1 MKILKK
7 ILVESFFLLE
17 SILISLLQYMRKF
30 LHWYQEED
38 ESKLDKSLIA
48 SNDLDDFAIVVT
60 TFEARF
66 FKYALPL
73 IREIREHTD
82 IPIFITI
89 NGNYEKTQKNINLKK
104 FLTEICQFV
113 NVYPIAFANLRGCA
127 ALWNSGIDIADSKN
141 YLILNDDIHI
151 NGSRLINAMK
161 DIEFALRN
169 DGLVTINDSF
179 SHFAVSEKCLEEVG
193 LFDEH
198 FLGFGHE
205 DGDYMHRY
213 LVRYG
218 KKHLDIKLSS
228 FLNLSDDSKDLSV
241 SNSISKYSMFN
252 LRMVQEMYKSDEVSG
267 VVSTFDKPMTR
278 VASFVNPRPLFLFR
292 KSHYKDLVE

>member
-1 MKILKK
+1 
-7 ILVESFFLLE
+7 
-17 SILISLLQYMRKF
+17 MRKF
-30 LHWYQEED
+30 LQWYQEED
-38 ESKLDKSLIA
+38 KSKKDKSSIS
-48 SNDLDDFAIVVT
+48 SNEVEDFAVVIT

-73 IREIREHTD
+73 IKEIREHTD
-82 IPIFITI
+82 TPIFITI
-89 NGNYEKTQKNINLKK
+89 NGNYEKSYNNFNLRK
-104 FLTEICQFV
+104 FLNVISQFV
-113 NVYPIAFANLRGCA
+113 NIYPIAFANLRGCA
-127 ALWNSGIDIADSKN
+127 ALWNSGIEIADSKN
-141 YLILNDDIHI
+141 YLILNDDIYV
-151 NGSRLINAMK
+151 NGSHLIEAMK
-161 DIEFALRN
+161 DIESTLIN

-228 FLNLSDDSKDLSV
+228 FLNLSDDSKDLSI
-241 SNSISKYSMFN
+241 SNSISKYSIFN

-267 VVSTFDKPMTR
+267 IVSTFDKPMTR
-278 VASFVNPRPLFLFR
+278 VATFVNPRPLISFR
-292 KSHYKDLVE
+292 KKHYKDLVE